1 MRIAKGCR
9 LGMEIDNNTLEDN
22 LRLWLKEDIGHGDV
36 STILTVPPGILGKG
50 RFLMKEDGI
59 ICGLSVVAKTFRLVD
74 ENITLTPLVKE
85 GQAVTKGDVIAEVSG
100 DLGNIMAA
108 ERVALNLLQRLSG
121 ISTKTRAFVDETKGY
136 KAKILDTRKTTPG
149 LRFLEKYAVT
159 VGGGQNHRFG
169 LFDGILIKDN
179 HIKAAGGITKA
190 LELLAKSAPHYLA
203 VQVEVETLEELS
215 EALDFKVPAILL
227 DNMTT
232 EMMAEAVKITA
243 GRAALEASGNMTV
256 ERVKEVAATG
266 VDYISAG
273 SLTHSVK
280 ALDISLKVS

>member
-1 MRIAKGCR
+1 
-9 LGMEIDNNTLEDN
+9 MEIDKNILEEN
-22 LRLWLKEDIGHGDV
+22 LRLWLREDIGHGDI
-36 STILTVPPGILGKG
+36 STMLTVPAGIMGKG
-50 RFLMKEDGI
+50 RFVMKEDGV
-59 ICGLSVVAKTFRLVD
+59 ICGLSVAAMTFRLVD
-74 ENITLTPLVKE
+74 EGITFAPMIDE
-85 GQAVTKGDVIAEVSG
+85 GQAVKKGEIIAEVSG
-100 DLGNIMAA
+100 DLGKIMAG

-121 ISTKTRAFVDETKGY
+121 ISTKTRAFVDEVQGYNTKV
-136 KAKILDTRKTTPG
+136 LDTRKTTPG

-190 LELLAKSAPHYLA
+190 LELLSKSAPHYLA
-203 VQVEVETLEELS
+203 VQVEVETLDELR
-215 EALDFKVPAILL
+215 EALDHRVPAILL

-243 GRAALEASGNMTV
+243 GRAKLEASGNMTV
-256 ERVKEVAATG
+256 ERAREVAATG

>member
-1 MRIAKGCR
+1 
-9 LGMEIDNNTLEDN
+9 MEIDKNILEEN
-22 LRLWLKEDIGHGDV
+22 LRLWLREDIGHGDI
-36 STILTVPPGILGKG
+36 STMLTVPAGTMGKG
-50 RFLMKEDGI
+50 RFVMKEDGV
-59 ICGLSVVAKTFRLVD
+59 ICGLSVAAKTFSIVD
-74 ENITLTPLVKE
+74 EGITFAPLIEE
-85 GQAVTKGDVIAEVSG
+85 GQAVKKGEIIAEVSG
-100 DLGNIMAA
+100 DLGKIMAG

-121 ISTKTRAFVDETKGY
+121 ISTRTRAFVNEIQGY
-136 KAKILDTRKTTPG
+136 GAKVLDTRKTTPG
-149 LRFLEKYAVT
+149 LRFLEKYAVR

-190 LELLAKSAPHYLA
+190 LELLSKSAPHYLA
-203 VQVEVETLEELS
+203 VQVEVETLDELR
-215 EALDFKVPAILL
+215 EALDHRVPAILL

-243 GRAALEASGNMTV
+243 GRAKLEASGNMTV
-256 ERVKEVAATG
+256 ERAREVAATG

>member
-1 MRIAKGCR
+1 
-9 LGMEIDNNTLEDN
+9 MEIDMNILDDS
-22 LRLWLKEDIGHGDV
+22 LRSWLREDIGHGDI
-36 STILTVPPGILGKG
+36 STILTVPPGILGRG

-59 ICGLSVVAKTFRLVD
+59 ICGLPVVARTFSLVD
-74 ENITLTPLVKE
+74 EQITVERYVEE
-85 GQAVTKGDVIAEVSG
+85 GQAVKKGDVIAEVSG
-100 DLGNIMAA
+100 DLGKIMGG

-121 ISTKTRAFVDETKGY
+121 ISTRTSAFVAETKGF

-190 LELLAKSAPHYLA
+190 LELLNKSAPHFLA
-203 VQVEVETLEELS
+203 VEVEVETLDELR
-215 EALDFKVPAILL
+215 EALQFGVPAILL
-227 DNMTT
+227 DNMST
-232 EMMAEAVKITA
+232 EMMAEAVKITN
-243 GRAALEASGNMTV
+243 GRAKLEASGNMTV
-256 ERVKEVAATG
+256 ERVREVAVTG

-280 ALDISLKVS
+280 SLDISLKVS

>member
-1 MRIAKGCR
+1 
-9 LGMEIDNNTLEDN
+9 MEIDTKALEEN
-22 LRLWLKEDIGHGDV
+22 LRLWLREDVGHGDM
-36 STILTVPPGILGKG
+36 STALTVPPGVVGKG
-50 RFLMKEDGI
+50 RFLMKEDGV
-59 ICGLSVVAKTFRLVD
+59 ICGLEVVAMTFKIVD
-74 ENITLTPLVKE
+74 EGIVVNQLVGE
-85 GQAVTKGDVIAEVSG
+85 GQAVKKGDVIAEVSG
-100 DLGNIMAA
+100 DLGKIMAG
-108 ERVALNLLQRLSG
+108 ERVALNLLQRMSG
-121 ISTKTRAFVDETKGY
+121 VATRTRAFVNEAQGF

-149 LRFLEKYAVT
+149 LRFLEKYAVR

-169 LFDGILIKDN
+169 LYDGILIKDN

-190 LELLAKSAPHYLA
+190 LELLSKTAPHYLA
-203 VQVEVETLEELS
+203 VQVEVETLEELK

-243 GRAALEASGNMTV
+243 GRAKLEASGNMTV

>member
-1 MRIAKGCR
+1 
-9 LGMEIDNNTLEDN
+9 MEIDKNILEEN
-22 LRLWLKEDIGHGDV
+22 LRLWLREDIGHGDI
-36 STILTVPPGILGKG
+36 STMLTVPAGIMGKG
-50 RFLMKEDGI
+50 RFVMKEDGV
-59 ICGLSVVAKTFRLVD
+59 ICGLSVAAMTFRLVD
-74 ENITLTPLVKE
+74 EGITFAPMIDE
-85 GQAVTKGDVIAEVSG
+85 GQAVKKGEIIAEVSG
-100 DLGNIMAA
+100 DLGKIMAG

-121 ISTKTRAFVDETKGY
+121 ISTKTRAFVDEVQGYNTKV
-136 KAKILDTRKTTPG
+136 LDTRKTTPG

-190 LELLAKSAPHYLA
+190 LELLSKSAPHYLA
-203 VQVEVETLEELS
+203 VQVEVETLDELR
-215 EALDFKVPAILL
+215 EALDHRIPAILL

-243 GRAALEASGNMTV
+243 GRAKLEASGNMTV
-256 ERVKEVAATG
+256 ERAREVAATG

>member
-1 MRIAKGCR
+1 
-9 LGMEIDNNTLEDN
+9 MEIDKNILEES
-22 LRLWLKEDIGHGDV
+22 LRLWLREDIGHGDI
-36 STILTVPPGILGKG
+36 STMLTVPPGTVGKG
-50 RFLMKEDGI
+50 RFLMKEDGV
-59 ICGLSVVAKTFRLVD
+59 ICGLTVAARTFSIVD
-74 ENITLTPLVKE
+74 EGIILTPMIEE
-85 GQAVTKGDVIAEVSG
+85 GQTVKKGDIIAEVAG
-100 DLGNIMAA
+100 DLGKIMAG

-121 ISTKTRAFVDETKGY
+121 ISTRTRAFVNEIHGY
-136 KAKILDTRKTTPG
+136 SATILDTRKTTPG

-179 HIKAAGGITKA
+179 HIKAAGGISKA
-190 LELLAKSAPHYLA
+190 LEMLSKSSPHYLA
-203 VQVEVETLEELS
+203 VQVEVETLEELK
-215 EALDFKVPAILL
+215 EALDHRVPAILL

-232 EMMAEAVKITA
+232 EVMAEAVKITA
-243 GRAALEASGNMTV
+243 GRAKLEASGNMTV
-256 ERVKEVAATG
+256 ERVREVAATG

>member
-1 MRIAKGCR
+1 
-9 LGMEIDNNTLEDN
+9 MEIDKNILEES
-22 LRLWLKEDIGHGDV
+22 LRLWLREDIGHGDI
-36 STILTVPPGILGKG
+36 STMLTVPAGIMGKG
-50 RFLMKEDGI
+50 RFVMKEDGV
-59 ICGLSVVAKTFRLVD
+59 ICGLSVAAMTFSIVD
-74 ENITLTPLVKE
+74 EGITLTPMVEE
-85 GQAVTKGDVIAEVSG
+85 GQAVKKGEIIAEVSG
-100 DLGNIMAA
+100 DLGKIMAG

-121 ISTKTRAFVDETKGY
+121 ISTRTRAFVNEVQGY
-136 KAKILDTRKTTPG
+136 SAKVLDTRKTTPG

-169 LFDGILIKDN
+169 LFDGILVKDN

-190 LELLAKSAPHYLA
+190 LELLSKSAPHYLA
-203 VQVEVETLEELS
+203 VQVEVETLEELR
-215 EALDFKVPAILL
+215 EALDHRVPAILL

-243 GRAALEASGNMTV
+243 GRAKLEASGNMTV
-256 ERVKEVAATG
+256 EKAREVAATG

>member
-1 MRIAKGCR
+1 
-9 LGMEIDNNTLEDN
+9 MEIDTKALEEN
-22 LRLWLKEDIGHGDV
+22 LRLWLREDVGHGDM
-36 STILTVPPGILGKG
+36 STALTVPPGVVGKG
-50 RFLMKEDGI
+50 RFLMKEDGV
-59 ICGLSVVAKTFRLVD
+59 ICGLEVVAMTFKIVD
-74 ENITLTPLVKE
+74 EGIVVNQLVGE
-85 GQAVTKGDVIAEVSG
+85 GQAVKKGDVIAEVSG
-100 DLGNIMAA
+100 DLGKIMAG
-108 ERVALNLLQRLSG
+108 ERVALNLLQRMSG
-121 ISTKTRAFVDETKGY
+121 VATRTRAFVNEAQGF

-149 LRFLEKYAVT
+149 LRFLEKYAVR

-169 LFDGILIKDN
+169 LYDGVLIKDN

-190 LELLAKSAPHYLA
+190 LELLSKTAPHYLA
-203 VQVEVETLEELS
+203 VQVEVETLEELK

-243 GRAALEASGNMTV
+243 GRAKLEASGNMTV